1 MTKDFYFKG
10 SLSSSKSIYNR
21 ALIIQSFAPEIK
33 VVGYSEAEDVIALK
47 AALSAFARGENR
59 LECKEAGT
67 VMRFLMARVSRH
79 PGFYILTGNGRLLQR
94 PHDGLID
101 AMRSLE
107 VQVTRHEGHLEV
119 QSRGWT
125 ASDVPLR
132 VDSKTSSQFLSGLL
146 LSAWGLPFD
155 LRLDLSETMVSR
167 DYFLMTRRVCEDF
180 GMQLIDGASG
190 EVKELLVPKNQ
201 RPKLDH
207 YVVEPDMSSCF
218 AIASIAA
225 LSGLA
230 VFDQF
235 PIVSVQPDYEFINIL
250 RSMGV
255 PVEWRGEDCIFSRT
269 DSLKPIDL
277 DLSSTPDMFPVLAV
291 LAAMAQGP
299 SKFKGLSHLKYK
311 ESDRLKNTVDLLQR
325 CGRTVDVQGDEVH
338 IHGKAEALSG
348 RGEFFP
354 DGDHRMAMAA
364 QVANFAGAEF
374 VIRDRHVVDK
384 SFPEF
389 WLLTEGYL

>member
-1 MTKDFYFKG
+1 MNKDFYFKG

-33 VVGYSEAEDVIALK
+33 VVGDSEAEDVIALK
-47 AALSAFARGENR
+47 TALGAFVRGDHR

-79 PGFYILTGNGRLLQR
+79 PGFYVLTGSGRLLQR

-107 VQVTRHEGHLEV
+107 VQVTRGEGQLEV
-119 QSRGWT
+119 QTRGWS
-125 ASDVPLR
+125 ASDVPLK
-132 VDSKTSSQFLSGLL
+132 VDSKTSSQFLSALI

-155 LRLDLSETMVSR
+155 LRLDLSEPMVSR

-180 GMQLIDGASG
+180 GMQLIDREDGGSP
-190 EVKELLVPKNQ
+190 ELVVPKNQ
-201 RPKLDH
+201 RPQLDH

-218 AIASIAA
+218 AIGAIAA

-230 VFDQF
+230 VFNQF

-255 PVEWRGEDCIFSRT
+255 PVEWRGEDCIVSRAV
-269 DSLKPIDL
+269 SLKPLEL
-277 DLSSTPDMFPVLAV
+277 DLSSTPDMFPVLSV
-291 LAAMAQGP
+291 LASMSSGL
-299 SKFKGLSHLKYK
+299 SKFKGLSHLKFK
-311 ESDRLKNTVDLLQR
+311 ESDRLKNTVELLQR
-325 CGRTVDVQGDEVH
+325 CGRTVAVQGDEVH
-338 IHGKAEALSG
+338 IHGKAEALAG
-348 RGEFFP
+348 QGEFFP

-374 VIRDRHVVDK
+374 QIRDRHVVDK